1 MSAAVIK
8 KDTIKRLIADVK
20 ELIVNPLHDQ
30 NIYYEHDE
38 ENFLNGYAMI
48 IGPKNTSYQNGYYLF
63 HFSFPEDYPYS
74 PPKVTYLTND
84 GITRFHPNFYRSG
97 KCCLSILNTW
107 KGEEWTSCLTIS
119 SVLLSLC
126 MVFTTD
132 SLLHEPGIK
141 EGCKEIGYYNDI
153 IEFKNMYHSI
163 YFVFKNTPGHLF
175 GFEKNTTHEKLF
187 LNECKSHFETNKK
200 DILLFLE
207 EKAKIPKYEINF
219 PFYNMHEMVID
230 YPSLYNMFKKLK

>member
-1 MSAAVIK
+1 MATSVIK
-8 KDTIKRLIADVK
+8 KETIKRLIEDVK
-20 ELIVNPLHDQ
+20 ELIINPLHEQ
-30 NIYYEHDE
+30 NIYYKHDE

-48 IGPKNTSYQNGYYLF
+48 IGPKNTPYQNGYYFF
-63 HFSFPEDYPYS
+63 HFLFPEDYPYS

-126 MVFTTD
+126 MVFTRD

-153 IEFKNMYHSI
+153 IEFKNIYHSI
-163 YFVFKNTPGHLF
+163 YFVLKNTPGHF
-175 GFEKNTTHEKLF
+175 FSFAKNKIDENIF
-187 LNECKSHFETNKK
+187 LNECKSHFKENKK
-200 DILLFLE
+200 EILSFLE
-207 EKAKIPKYEINF
+207 EKAKTPKYEITF

-230 YPSLYNMFKKLK
+230 YSSLYNMFKKLK